1 MNGGLESRRP
11 RPTLG
16 CSVIDDD
23 DDDDDEDD
31 DVDVYVASCSNEF
44 DVNYCWRTIHMP
56 VISHR
61 PRLRDSIIF
70 VLVVT

>member
-1 MNGGLESRRP
+1 MNEGLESRRP

-16 CSVIDDD
+16 CSVIDDYDDYD
-23 DDDDDEDD
+23 DDD
-31 DVDVYVASCSNEF
+31 DVYVASCSNEF

-56 VISHR
+56 VMPHR